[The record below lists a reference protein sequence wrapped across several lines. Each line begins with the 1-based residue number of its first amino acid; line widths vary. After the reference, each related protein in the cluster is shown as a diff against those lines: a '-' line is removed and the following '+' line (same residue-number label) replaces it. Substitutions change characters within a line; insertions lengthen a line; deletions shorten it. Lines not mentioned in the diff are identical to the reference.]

1 MSWARG
7 TANPLFPLL
16 RWVIYFIYDSPTI
29 LRLYEILLAN
39 RSKFVSKDLGLE
51 GKITVKGIIGT
62 TGEI

>member
-1 MSWARG
+1 MGPG

-29 LRLYEILLAN
+29 LRLYVILLAN

-51 GKITVKGIIGT
+51 VKITVKGIIET